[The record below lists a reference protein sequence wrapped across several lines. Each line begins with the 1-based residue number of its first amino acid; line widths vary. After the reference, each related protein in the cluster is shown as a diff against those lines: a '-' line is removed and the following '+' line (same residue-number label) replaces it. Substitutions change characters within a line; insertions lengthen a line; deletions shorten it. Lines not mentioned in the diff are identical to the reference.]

1 MEICT
6 AAFQGC
12 LKSNNGYFRRRGL
25 TISTVA
31 SFVQDHPVF
40 IALSVL
46 AVIFAVLLGIFDLLD
61 LVAANS

>member
-1 MEICT
+1 
-6 AAFQGC
+6 
-12 LKSNNGYFRRRGL
+12 
-25 TISTVA
+25 VA